1 MAGRVPN
8 KILAPDQFNDPDRHW
23 KNPLG
28 STESILTLAR
38 EHKAERLRQEAVRAS
53 KPRKKRRKV
62 PRWLRNP
69 KTVREKL
76 VVLDIY
82 FPELVPEI
90 RDRLGRSG

>member
-8 KILAPDQFNDPDRHW
+8 KVLAPDQFNDPNRHW

-28 STESILTLAR
+28 SVEHIFALAQQ
-38 EHKAERLRQEAVRAS
+38 HKVERLRQEAIAAG
-53 KPRKKRRKV
+53 KPRKPRKKV

-69 KTVREKL
+69 KTMREKL
-76 VVLDIY
+76 LALDIY

-90 RDRLGRSG
+90 RGRS

>member
-8 KILAPDQFNDPDRHW
+8 KVLAPDQFNDPARHW

-28 STESILTLAR
+28 PTESILALAH
-38 EHKAERLRQEAVRAS
+38 EHKRERLRQEAIAAGR
-53 KPRKKRRKV
+53 PRKKRRKV
-62 PRWLRNP
+62 PRWLTNP
-69 KTVREKL
+69 KTMREKL

-90 RDRLGRSG
+90 RGRLGRSG